1 MAALPLIKP
10 EHLQPNPLLREIS
23 CPVAIRKKEQR
34 AKSNAQIR
42 REIIEAKNKTEVIR
56 VLLHNFPGI
65 NSDTNPDDEWW
76 KKRDK
81 LGV

>member
-1 MAALPLIKP
+1 MAALTLSKP

-23 CPVAIRKKEQR
+23 CPVAIRKKEL
-34 AKSNAQIR
+34 AKSSAQIR
-42 REIIEAKNKTEVIR
+42 QEIIESKNKTEVIR
-56 VLLHNFPGI
+56 VLLSNCPGI
-65 NSDTNPDDEWW
+65 NSDTTPDDEWW